1 MRAAAKSAIITA
13 FTFQSS
19 FSIGNLLNNELAP
32 RVTTLGR
39 PLRQDRRT
47 RLNSPGIAGPLSFRK
62 NGKRRA
68 DDVDHGL

>member
-1 MRAAAKSAIITA
+1 MNSRRELRPWEGRSAKTGAHMTGA
-13 FTFQSS
+13 K
-19 FSIGNLLNNELAP
+19 
-32 RVTTLGR
+32 
-39 PLRQDRRT
+39 DRRT